1 MTVLNDEHRAERAR
15 ERGDE
20 HRVRMLTLPRSG
32 PVRMV
37 LDTDT
42 YNEID
47 DQFALTHALLSPDR
61 VSLEAVYAAP
71 FHNERSTGPGDGMR
85 KSYAEILRVF
95 DRTNGPRPPA
105 FEGAVDWFSN
115 TQEPSQAVTDLI
127 ERAAQGPL
135 YVVAIG
141 AITNIAV
148 ALTRAPEIAENII
161 VVWLGGHLGNWGAE
175 VEFNLGGDIAAA
187 RVVYDSGVPLM
198 VLPCNGVADHLV
210 TTRSEIDEY
219 VRPHG
224 ALGEFLADRYSEHV
238 GDAIGRSKVLW
249 DIGATAWVLNPEWLR
264 TKIVPAAVIGA
275 DGRKACDPTRHLMA
289 EAYSV
294 DRDAI
299 YADLFSRLASR

>member
-1 MTVLNDEHRAERAR
+1 MTVLNDEHR
-15 ERGDE
+15 
-20 HRVRMLTLPRSG
+20 VRMLSLPRTG

-47 DQFALTHALLSPDR
+47 DQFALTHALLAPDL

-71 FHNERSTGPGDGMR
+71 FHNERSSGPGDGMR
-85 KSYAEILRVF
+85 KSYAEILQVF
-95 DRTNGPRPPA
+95 DRLDGPRPPA

-115 TQEPSQAVTDLI
+115 TQEPSAAVLDLI
-127 ERAAQGPL
+127 DRAATGPL

-148 ALTRAPEIAENII
+148 ALTMAPEIAENIV
-161 VVWLGGHLGNWGAE
+161 VVWLGGHAGNWGQDI
-175 VEFNLGGDIAAA
+175 EFNLVGDIAAA

-198 VLPCNGVADHLV
+198 ALPCNGVADHLI
-210 TTRSEIDEY
+210 TTRSEIDEF

-224 ALGEFLADRYSEHV
+224 ALGEFLADRYAEHV
-238 GDAIGRSKVLW
+238 GDALGKSKVLW
-249 DIGATAWVLNPEWLR
+249 DIGATAWALNPRWLR
-264 TKIVPAAVIGA
+264 TKLVPAAVIGA
-275 DGRKACDPTRHLMA
+275 DGRKAEDPTRHLMA
-289 EAYSV
+289 EAYAV

-299 YADLFSRLASR
+299 YADLFRRLASR